1 MSSQRRS
8 ESGESPSQWR
18 PESGETPSQQYGP
31 AWASGMGGQWRLSP
45 FEWPV
50 ERAAAMRGWLGTRRW
65 VGGGNGSWAGGMGG
79 GACTSEM
86 VGAGQ
91 ARAATRV

>member
-1 MSSQRRS
+1 
-8 ESGESPSQWR
+8 
-18 PESGETPSQQYGP
+18 
-31 AWASGMGGQWRLSP
+31 
-45 FEWPV
+45 V
-50 ERAAAMRGWLGTRRW
+50 ERAAVMRGWLGTRRW
-65 VGGGNGSWAGGMGG
+65 VGGGSGSSAGGMGG